1 MTLIKLRLDFL
12 FTDISQRFGMYLV
25 VFALNFFI
33 HQYWVRSDLKLEVIC
48 VIKSKVIQPQ
58 PKYKTRNFLKQNSLR
73 KRLLIVK
80 PKTNQKV
87 LLGLIINTITTKF
100 LVCVCT
106 NSSITLLWSCD
117 KGFAINVLLNV
128 YICALRSNSGLFFLR
143 EQ

>member
-12 FTDISQRFGMYLV
+12 FTDISQRFGIYLV
-25 VFALNFFI
+25 VFALSFFI

-117 KGFAINVLLNV
+117 KGFIMNVLLNV
-128 YICALRSNSGLFFLR
+128 YICALRNNCGLFFLR

>member
-12 FTDISQRFGMYLV
+12 FTDISQRFGIYLV

-48 VIKSKVIQPQ
+48 VIKSKAIQPQ

-80 PKTNQKV
+80 PKTN
-87 LLGLIINTITTKF
+87 
-100 LVCVCT
+100 
-106 NSSITLLWSCD
+106 
-117 KGFAINVLLNV
+117 
-128 YICALRSNSGLFFLR
+128 
-143 EQ
+143 